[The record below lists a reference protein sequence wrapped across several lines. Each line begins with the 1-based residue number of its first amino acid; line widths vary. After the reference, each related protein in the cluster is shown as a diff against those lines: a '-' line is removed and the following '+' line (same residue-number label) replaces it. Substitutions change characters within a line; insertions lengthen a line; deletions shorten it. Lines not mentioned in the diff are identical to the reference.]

1 MNILI
6 ADDEKG
12 IRAGLSKLF
21 ERKGY
26 DCFTAGDYDSA
37 LDLIRHREIH
47 LALLDIR
54 IGNRDGVDLLKDIK
68 KTNPDVCCLM
78 ITGYGSIA
86 NAVEAIRSGADDYML
101 KPLDN
106 DYLLSA
112 VTSRLELKQLKN
124 ENTYLREKQKEEMLD
139 FDFSTTHPA
148 MIKLMDVADRVK
160 DTDTTVLITGESG
173 TGKEVLSR
181 YIHYSSNRKNAPF
194 VGVNCAALSETL
206 LLSELFGHE
215 KGSFTGA
222 QERKIGKFELADRGT
237 LFLDEIGDMS
247 LDAQAKLL
255 RVLEESSL
263 ERLGGNRTINVNIR
277 VIAATNQ
284 DLRELMEQKK
294 FREDLFYRLNVIRLE
309 LPALRERPDD
319 IPLLAEYFRKRYSR
333 DFRKQETFYSEEA
346 LEKMRHYPWP
356 GNIRELRNLV
366 NQSVLLSDSGSLD
379 PLSYGGVQAKGT
391 APALTPPRG
400 ANLQE
405 MVNNMVEEFEKDI
418 IRKTLEKHKFNKTAA
433 AEELG
438 VTRKTLFNKIS
449 RYGL

>member
-21 ERKGY
+21 KREGY
-26 DCFTAGDYDSA
+26 DCFTAEDFDSA
-37 LDLIRHREIH
+37 LELVRHREIH

-54 IGNRDGVDLLKDIK
+54 IGNRDGVELLKSIK
-68 KTNPDVCCLM
+68 EINSDVCCLM

-86 NAVEAIRSGADDYML
+86 NAVEAIRSGAEDYLL

-106 DYLLSA
+106 DYLLNTVS
-112 VTSRLELKQLKN
+112 SRLELKQLKN
-124 ENTYLREKQKEEMLD
+124 ENFYLRETQKEKMLD
-139 FDFSTTHPA
+139 FDFSTNHPD
-148 MIKLMDVADRVK
+148 MKKIMDVADRVK

-173 TGKEVLSR
+173 TGKEVFSR
-181 YIHYSSNRKNAPF
+181 YIHYSSNRKDAPF
-194 VGVNCAALSETL
+194 IGVNCAALSETL

-284 DLRELMEQKK
+284 NLRELMENRQ

-319 IPLLAEYFRKRYSR
+319 ISLLAEYFRARFSR
-333 DFRKQETFYSEEA
+333 DFKKGNTTFSKAA
-346 LEKMRHYPWP
+346 LDRMKSHDWP
-356 GNIRELRNLV
+356 GNIRELRNLI
-366 NQSVLLSDSGSLD
+366 NQSVLLSDSMNLD
-379 PLSYGGVQAKGT
+379 PLSQGPGLMPLSRKSISSAKGS
-391 APALTPPRG
+391 
-400 ANLQE
+400 NLQE
-405 MVNNMVEEFEKDI
+405 MVNNMVEEFEKEI
-418 IRKTLEKHKFNKTAA
+418 ISRSLQNNKFIKTAA

-438 VTRKTLFNKIS
+438 ITRKTLFNKMS
-449 RYGL
+449 KYKL

>member
-12 IRAGLSKLF
+12 IRVGLSKLF
-21 ERKGY
+21 QREGY
-26 DCFTAGDYDSA
+26 DCYTAEDYNSA
-37 LDLIRHREIH
+37 IELVRQREIH

-54 IGNRDGVDLLKDIK
+54 IGNRDGVELLKAIK
-68 KTNPDVCCLM
+68 KINSDVSCLM

-86 NAVEAIRSGADDYML
+86 NAVEAIRSGAEDYLL

-106 DYLLSA
+106 DYLLTTVS
-112 VTSRLELKQLKN
+112 SRLELKQLKN
-124 ENTYLREKQKEEMLD
+124 ENLYLRETQKKKMLD
-139 FDFSTTHPA
+139 FDFSTNHPA
-148 MIKLMDVADRVK
+148 MKKIMDIADRVK

-181 YIHYSSNRKNAPF
+181 YIHYSSNRKDAPF

-263 ERLGGNRTINVNIR
+263 ERLGGNRTISVNIR

-284 DLRELMEQKK
+284 NLRELMEKK
-294 FREDLFYRLNVIRLE
+294 QFREDLFYRLNVIRLE
-309 LPALRERPDD
+309 LPALRKRPDD
-319 IPLLAEYFRKRYSR
+319 IALLAEYFRERFSR
-333 DFRKQETFYSEEA
+333 DFKKGETAFNETA
-346 LEKMRHYPWP
+346 LNKMIAYDWP
-356 GNIRELRNLV
+356 GNIRELRNLI
-366 NQSVLLSDSGSLD
+366 NQSVLLSDSKQLD
-379 PLSYGGVQAKGT
+379 PLSQGAGLMPLSSKSAAT
-391 APALTPPRG
+391 AEG

-405 MVNNMVEEFEKDI
+405 MVNHMVEEFEKDI
-418 IRKTLEKHKFNKTAA
+418 ITRTLQKNKFNKTAA

-438 VTRKTLFNKIS
+438 ITRKTLFNKMS

>member
-12 IRAGLSKLF
+12 IRVGLSKLF
-21 ERKGY
+21 QREGY
-26 DCFTAGDYDSA
+26 ECYTAEDFDSA
-37 LDLIRHREIH
+37 LKLVEHREIH

-54 IGNRDGVDLLKDIK
+54 IGNRDGVELLRAIK
-68 KTNPDVCCLM
+68 GINSDVCCLM
-78 ITGYGSIA
+78 ITGYGSIT
-86 NAVEAIRSGADDYML
+86 NAVEAIRSGAEDYLL

-106 DYLLSA
+106 EYLLST
-112 VTSRLELKQLKN
+112 VSSRMELRQLKH
-124 ENTYLREKQKEEMLD
+124 ENLYLKETEKEKMLD
-139 FDFSTTHPA
+139 FDFCTSHPE
-148 MIKLMDVADRVK
+148 MQKIMDIADRVK

-173 TGKEVLSR
+173 TGKEVFSR
-181 YIHYSSNRKNAPF
+181 YIHFSSNRKDAPF

-222 QERKIGKFELADRGT
+222 QERKIGKFELADGGT

-263 ERLGGNRTINVNIR
+263 ERLGGNRTISVNIR

-284 DLRELMEQKK
+284 NLRELMEKK
-294 FREDLFYRLNVIRLE
+294 LFREDLFYRLNVIRLE
-309 LPALRERPDD
+309 LPALRERPED
-319 IPLLAEYFRKRYSR
+319 IPLLAEYFRHKFSR
-333 DFRKQETFYSEEA
+333 DFKKGETVFHEGT
-346 LEKMRHYPWP
+346 LEKMKQYDWP

-366 NQSVLLSDSGSLD
+366 NQSVLLSDSRDLD
-379 PLSYGGVQAKGT
+379 PLSTDFGLMPVSRKKK
-391 APALTPPRG
+391 PVPEG

-405 MVNNMVEEFEKDI
+405 MVNNMVEDFEKEI
-418 IRKTLEKHKFNKTAA
+418 ITRTLEKNKFNKTAA

-438 VTRKTLFNKIS
+438 ITRKTLFNKMGK
-449 RYGL
+449 YNL

>member
-21 ERKGY
+21 QREGY
-26 DCFTAGDYDSA
+26 DCFTAEDFDSA
-37 LDLIRHREIH
+37 LKLIRHREIH
-47 LALLDIR
+47 LALLDMR
-54 IGNRDGVDLLKDIK
+54 IGNRDGVELLKAIK
-68 KTNPDVCCLM
+68 EINSDVCCLM

-86 NAVEAIRSGADDYML
+86 NAVDAIRSGAEDYLL

-106 DYLLSA
+106 DYLLNTVS
-112 VTSRLELKQLKN
+112 SRLELKQLKN
-124 ENTYLREKQKEEMLD
+124 ENFYLRETQKEKMLD
-139 FDFSTTHPA
+139 FDFSTKHPA
-148 MIKLMDVADRVK
+148 MKKIMDVADRVK

-181 YIHYSSNRKNAPF
+181 YVHYSSNRKDAPF
-194 VGVNCAALSETL
+194 IGVNCAALSETL

-284 DLRELMEQKK
+284 NLRDLMEKKK

-319 IPLLAEYFRKRYSR
+319 ISLLAEYFRERFSR
-333 DFRKQETFYSEEA
+333 DFKKGETAFNNDAIDRMISY
-346 LEKMRHYPWP
+346 HWP
-356 GNIRELRNLV
+356 GNIRELRNLI
-366 NQSVLLSDSGSLD
+366 NQSVLLSDTKNLD
-379 PLSYGGVQAKGT
+379 PLDLGPGLIPLSRRST
-391 APALTPPRG
+391 AVPEG

-418 IRKTLEKHKFNKTAA
+418 ITRTVQKNKFNKTAA

-438 VTRKTLFNKIS
+438 ITRKTLFNKMS
-449 RYGL
+449 KYGL